1 VRMSEDKCVTK
12 DLCWSVK
19 MVYDPRGLLEVNI
32 VGRLRVDGVLHEARR
47 QYGMEAGHRGG

>member
-1 VRMSEDKCVTK
+1 MSEDKCVTK